1 MNEKKIIIERI
12 ESNIINEGKQKN
24 IRIPAEIINR
34 FQINSEKDIFVW
46 DIIKEDNQIS
56 VKGIL
61 LKNVKKISWYEKYLN
76 SNFFIFVI
84 QKMVY
89 RQKRYKKQRLV
100 YGLSQVGQVK
110 DKKRDKSIKALRS
123 GKRISRTGNEYTET
137 RKNRSDVKGRTY
149 P

>member
-61 LKNVKKISWYEKYLN
+61 LKNVKKIS
-76 SNFFIFVI
+76 
-84 QKMVY
+84 
-89 RQKRYKKQRLV
+89 
-100 YGLSQVGQVK
+100 
-110 DKKRDKSIKALRS
+110 
-123 GKRISRTGNEYTET
+123 
-137 RKNRSDVKGRTY
+137 
-149 P
+149 